1 MRPYSAAPD
10 GTQKWSALVLYFFLV
25 GRAAKQF
32 PDPGPGPG
40 AFTPALVSVPA
51 RTGVYSYTFTR
62 YSCFYFKGFSLLL
75 LGSVNSLILVRT
87 QKT

>member
-40 AFTPALVSVPA
+40 AFTPAVQGPSSWQNTYNSK
-51 RTGVYSYTFTR
+51 R
-62 YSCFYFKGFSLLL
+62 FS
-75 LGSVNSLILVRT
+75 
-87 QKT
+87 

>member
-40 AFTPALVSVPA
+40 AFTPALVRCRVPA
-51 RTGVYSYTFTR
+51 PCKTR
-62 YSCFYFKGFSLLL
+62 KTQNV
-75 LGSVNSLILVRT
+75 SVNY
-87 QKT
+87 